1 MVKIQLMLP
10 SLNNVIKIFGED
22 HIVQEIILLQESLI
36 VLIIGR
42 LVYEIFLS
50 ILSYVLGFLYSVF
63 WSTTSIEVVD

>member
-50 ILSYVLGFLYSVF
+50 IFSYVLGFLYSVF
-63 WSTTSIEVVD
+63 W

>member
-50 ILSYVLGFLYSVF
+50 IFSLLCLLVITNFY
-63 WSTTSIEVVD
+63 